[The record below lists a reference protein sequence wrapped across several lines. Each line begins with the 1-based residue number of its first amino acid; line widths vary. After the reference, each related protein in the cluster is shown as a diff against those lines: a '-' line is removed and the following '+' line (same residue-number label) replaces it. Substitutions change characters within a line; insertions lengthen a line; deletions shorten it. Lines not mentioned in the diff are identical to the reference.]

1 MNKKQIDMLNGSLWD
16 KILLFA
22 LPLAFTG
29 ILQQLFNA
37 ADIAVIGQ
45 FVNADAMA
53 AVGSN
58 APLISL
64 LVNFFVGISLGS
76 NVVIANAIGSRDN
89 ETVEKA
95 VHTSILIALIG
106 GIFISVVGEIIAEPM
121 LHLLGVPEQ
130 VFPMSLLYLRY
141 YMAGMPIILLY
152 NFESAIYRS
161 AGNTRAPL
169 ITLVVSG
176 IINVVLNL
184 FFVIVLKKTVDGVA
198 MATVISNFIS
208 VVILFI
214 GLIKTDTA
222 VRVDI
227 HKMGIDKMVLS
238 KILRIGVPSGVQSM
252 TFSAANLV
260 VQSAIN
266 SLGNIVMAG
275 SAAALNIEIFAYY
288 MLNSFGQACTTFVGQ
303 NNGAKKPER
312 CRKTLVLCLVE
323 DMLLT
328 FIEIAVILFFGK
340 NLLWIFN
347 KDPEVIAS
355 GYTRLIYMFSAYIF
369 SLISEVM
376 SGYMRGYGL
385 SAFPALI
392 SLVGICGTRILWI
405 AKVFRASPTFENIM
419 IVYPISLGLTAFAV
433 CICVLVLRP
442 DKLYERKFHKQKP

>member
-1 MNKKQIDMLNGSLWD
+1 MLNGSLWD

-323 DMLLT
+323 DTLLT
-328 FIEIAVILFFGK
+328 FTEIAVILFFGK

-442 DKLYERKFHKQKP
+442 DKLYERKIHKQKP

>member
-1 MNKKQIDMLNGSLWD
+1 MLNGSLWD

-323 DMLLT
+323 DTLLT
-328 FIEIAVILFFGK
+328 FTEIAVILFFGK

-442 DKLYERKFHKQKP
+442 DKLYKRKFNKKQ

>member
-37 ADIAVIGQ
+37 ADIAVVGR

-64 LVNFFVGISLGS
+64 LVNFFVGISLGT
-76 NVVIANAIGSRDN
+76 NVVIANAIGSHDN

-95 VHTSILIALIG
+95 VHTSVLIALAG
-106 GIFISVVGEIIAEPM
+106 GIFIAVLGEIIAEPM
-121 LHLLGVPEQ
+121 LRLLGVPDE
-130 VFPMSLLYLRY
+130 VFPMSLAYLRV

-161 AGNTRAPL
+161 AGNTKTPL
-169 ITLVVSG
+169 VTLAVSG
-176 IINVVLNL
+176 VINVVLNL
-184 FFVIVLKKTVDGVA
+184 FFVIVLKRAADGVA

-214 GLIKTDTA
+214 GLLKTKSA

-227 HKMGIDKMVLS
+227 HKMHVDKRVLS
-238 KILRIGVPSGVQSM
+238 RILLIGVPSGIQSM

-275 SAAALNIEIFAYY
+275 SAAALNIEVFAYY
-288 MLNSFGQACTTFVGQ
+288 MLSSFGQACTTFVGQ
-303 NNGAKKPER
+303 NNGAQKPER
-312 CRKTLVLCLVE
+312 CRRTLKLCLLE
-323 DMLLT
+323 DVLLT
-328 FIEIAVILFFGK
+328 FSEIAIILLFGK

-355 GYTRLIYMFSAYIF
+355 GYTRLMFMFCAYFF

-376 SGYMRGYGL
+376 SGYMRGYGM
-385 SAFPALI
+385 SAFPAII
-392 SLVGICGTRILWI
+392 SLAGICGTRVLWI
-405 AKVFRASPTFENIM
+405 STVFKNAPSFENIM
-419 IVYPISLGLTAFAV
+419 IVYPISLGINAAAI
-433 CICVLVLRP
+433 CICVL
-442 DKLYERKFHKQKP
+442 

>member
-161 AGNTRAPL
+161 AGNTRTPL

-312 CRKTLVLCLVE
+312 CRKTLMLCLVE

-328 FIEIAVILFFGK
+328 FTEIAIILFFGK

-405 AKVFRASPTFENIM
+405 AKVFKASPTFENIM
-419 IVYPISLGLTAFAV
+419 IVYPISLGLTAVAV

-442 DKLYERKFHKQKP
+442 DKLYERKFKKQKP

>member
-161 AGNTRAPL
+161 AGNTRTPL

-328 FIEIAVILFFGK
+328 FAEIAVILFFGK

-442 DKLYERKFHKQKP
+442 DKLYERKFKKQKP

>member
-1 MNKKQIDMLNGSLWD
+1 MLNGSLWD

-161 AGNTRAPL
+161 AGNTRTPL

-312 CRKTLVLCLVE
+312 CRKTLMLCLVE

-328 FIEIAVILFFGK
+328 FTEIAIILFFGK

-405 AKVFRASPTFENIM
+405 AKVFKASPTFENIM
-419 IVYPISLGLTAFAV
+419 IVYPISLGLTAVAV

-442 DKLYERKFHKQKP
+442 DKLYERKFKKQKP